1 MEDALNFKRSKFRW
15 LKRTFYAKNLT
26 DLRRLSRFI
35 PSQFRRNSLVKC
47 LPKPKVAKNNWNLLG
62 SRSSMLTPFK
72 SLSQVLVMIN
82 SMSVPI
88 CKCFHARR
96 ANSSKITTFEEGTP
110 LWCPPAQ
117 AFVNLEGRDLN
128 CHDLRLMQK
137 KFHTHAVVL
146 IYLQPFHHNL
156 LLKRVLQ
163 PKIAKKFTKNLF
175 WVLKVVQ
182 GHQC

>member
-1 MEDALNFKRSKFRW
+1 
-15 LKRTFYAKNLT
+15 
-26 DLRRLSRFI
+26 
-35 PSQFRRNSLVKC
+35 
-47 LPKPKVAKNNWNLLG
+47 
-62 SRSSMLTPFK
+62 MLTPFR
-72 SLSQVLVMIN
+72 SSSQVLVMIN

-96 ANSSKITTFEEGTP
+96 ANSGKITTFEEGTP
-110 LWCPPAQ
+110 IWCPPAQ
-117 AFVNLEGRDLN
+117 AFVKLEGRDLN
-128 CHDLRLMQK
+128 CYDLRLMQK
-137 KFHTHAVVL
+137 KFIRMQVVL